1 MGTESN
7 PPPTVRE
14 VTDLRPVFALLE
26 KPELAEFYARLK
38 QEPATIPE
46 LLPAL
51 SIGKTAAYNYVAQ
64 LEKAG
69 LVSKAGTKDNST
81 LYAANDFTIALTIAG
96 KELEVTPELARVLA
110 ERETNS
116 EVDRFLDQYGI
127 ATLAE
132 FIELAHAYAEGEM
145 THRAIADILD
155 ISRAAAFD
163 MLEEVLDILDI
174 VPPAKHSQ
182 PGDRSDD
189 EVETLI
195 ENARRSE

>member
-7 PPPTVRE
+7 PPPTESE

-51 SIGKTAAYNYVAQ
+51 SIGKTAAYNYVAR

-110 ERETNS
+110 ERETNP

-163 MLEEVLDILDI
+163 MLDEVLDILNI
-174 VPPAKHSQ
+174 VPASRHSQ

-195 ENARRSE
+195 ENARTSE